1 MEIIKRDREAQ
12 ALREMIE
19 AEKKKNESRAISVH

>member
-12 ALREMIE
+12 ALREKIE
-19 AEKKKNESRAISVH
+19 VEKKKNESRAISVH